1 MLKQYKLENGKLIE
15 TDKKPLLLV
24 YIAPNREE
32 INYLIEEFGIA
43 EYNINS
49 ALDPEEVSRVE
60 FEDDH
65 IIIILK
71 RPKNY
76 STEDNLVFKVISTG
90 IFFFKT
96 QLIIILPEN
105 IQILEGRYLAKI
117 KTLQDIL
124 LKFLHGTVSHFLG
137 HLKAISMISDS
148 LEKKMSGTLDAQYL
162 LNMFAL
168 QKSMVYYSNGIN
180 SNITVVEKIKMS
192 KAKFKLT
199 EENIELLDDI
209 IIDNNQCKKII
220 ETYTNIFEIMIKAK
234 DSFISNRLN
243 HSMKRMTLIMTIFMP
258 LTLIAG
264 IGGMSEWSMI
274 TGPQNWYITYPL
286 CFGGMVIIGIITYF
300 IFKWKGWT

>member
-15 TDKKPLLLV
+15 TDKKSILLV
-24 YIAPNREE
+24 YTAPSKEE
-32 INYLIEEFGIA
+32 INYLTKKYGID

-60 FEDDH
+60 FEDNH
-65 IIIILK
+65 IVMILK

-76 STEDNLVFKVISTG
+76 STEDNLVFKIISTG
-90 IFFFKT
+90 IFLFKN
-96 QLIIILPEN
+96 LMIVILPEN
-105 IQILEGRYLAKI
+105 IQILEGRYISKI

-124 LKFLHGTVSHFLG
+124 LKFLYGIVSHFLG
-137 HLKAISMISDS
+137 HLRAINMISDS
-148 LEKKMSGTLDAQYL
+148 LEKKMSGTMDTQYL

-168 QKSMVYYSNGIN
+168 QKSMVYYSSGIN
-180 SNITVVEKIKMS
+180 ANITVLEKIKMS
-192 KAKFKLT
+192 KIKFKLT

-220 ETYTNIFEIMIKAK
+220 DTYSSIFEIMIKAK
-234 DSFISNRLN
+234 DSFVTNRLN

-274 TGPQNWYITYPL
+274 TGPQNWYFTYPL
-286 CFGGMVIIGIITYF
+286 CFAGMIIIGIITYF
-300 IFKWKGWT
+300 FFKWKGWT